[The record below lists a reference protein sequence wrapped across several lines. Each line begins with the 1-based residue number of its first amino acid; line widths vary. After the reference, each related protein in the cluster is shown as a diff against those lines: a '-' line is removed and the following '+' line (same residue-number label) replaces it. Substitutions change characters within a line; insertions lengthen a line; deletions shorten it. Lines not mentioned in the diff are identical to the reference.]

1 MTQRESADV
10 VEANDRAASS
20 ETGRHD
26 GEGTQP
32 TSRRARAACARRAR
46 HLRTSL

>member
-20 ETGRHD
+20 ETGRH
-26 GEGTQP
+26 TAKAL
-32 TSRRARAACARRAR
+32 SRRAAAPEPPARVELGTCARR
-46 HLRTSL
+46 